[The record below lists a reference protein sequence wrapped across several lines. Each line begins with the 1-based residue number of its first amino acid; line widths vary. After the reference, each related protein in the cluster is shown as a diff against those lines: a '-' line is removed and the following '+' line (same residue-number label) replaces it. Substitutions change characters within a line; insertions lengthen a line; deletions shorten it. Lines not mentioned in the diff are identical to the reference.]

1 MGKIFIIGGG
11 EISKFETLTF
21 DKRIVEL
28 TGKKRPKALFIP
40 TASSDSTGYVETF
53 NKVYG
58 EKLGCKTDAL
68 LLLNRKPS
76 KKELREKIFSSDL
89 VYVGGG
95 NTLKMMKRWRFLGVN
110 KALKEAYKKGIVL
123 SGISAG
129 GICWFDAGCSDSKS
143 FYHPNNWSYIKVK
156 GLGLLKGIHCPHFN
170 QKTKGIERR
179 KGFLNLMKKQSAIGI
194 ALDNHCAI
202 EFVDGKYKVLSSK
215 RGRKAFR
222 VFKKG
227 GKVIVEEIPKKK
239 DYSLISQLYEIS

>member
-11 EISKFETLTF
+11 EISKFETLPF
-21 DKRIVEL
+21 DERIVEL
-28 TGKKRPKALFIP
+28 TVKKRPKALFIP
-40 TASSDSTGYVETF
+40 TASSDSAGYIETF

-95 NTLKMMKRWRFLGVN
+95 NTLKMMKRWRFLGVD

-156 GLGLLKGIHCPHFN
+156 GVGLLKGIHCPHFN

-179 KGFLNLMKKQSAIGI
+179 KGFLNLIKKQSAIGI

-227 GKVIVEEIPKKK
+227 KKVIVEEIPKKK

>member
-11 EISKFETLTF
+11 EISKLEILSF

-28 TGKKRPKALFIP
+28 TGKKHPNALFIP
-40 TASSDSTGYVETF
+40 TASSDSLGYIETF

-89 VYVGGG
+89 IYVGGG
-95 NTLKMMKRWRFLGVN
+95 NTLKMMKRWRFLGVD
-110 KALKEAYKKGIVL
+110 KILKEAYKKGIML

-129 GICWFDAGCSDSKS
+129 GICWFDAGCSDSMS
-143 FYHPNNWSYIKVK
+143 FYHKNYSYIKVK

-170 QKTKGIERR
+170 EDKRGIER
-179 KGFLNLMKKQSAIGI
+179 KKAFLNLIEKQSAIGI

-202 EFVDGKYKVLSSK
+202 EFVNDKYKVLSLK
-215 RGRKAFR
+215 KGRKAFR
-222 VFKKG
+222 IFKKD
-227 GKVIVEEIPKKK
+227 KKMITEEIPQQDK
-239 DYSLISQLYEIS
+239 YSPISALYKIN